1 MEAPTAGVRRGG
13 RTDLRAVQHLHV
25 RPAGSCLAANI
36 AEFRRLYRQG
46 LIYAAD
52 RTTDPWT
59 PSVMAVAVAPFGD
72 FYDEL
77 VVNYESAIHHYDHV
91 VGPADHA

>member
-1 MEAPTAGVRRGG
+1 
-13 RTDLRAVQHLHV
+13 
-25 RPAGSCLAANI
+25 
-36 AEFRRLYRQG
+36 
-46 LIYAAD
+46 
-52 RTTDPWT
+52 
-59 PSVMAVAVAPFGD
+59 MAVAVAPFGD